1 MEKTSDGLELDVP
14 SHFCD
19 PEEKPMAERDCRIH
33 CPGECVHSEW
43 TEWSSCHSVGSNLD
57 ICIWLQSS
65 MSCFLQDECVESG
78 VQKRNRTL
86 LRTSSSGQKCS
97 ESTNRESRACAE
109 ACFFRYEWSLTA
121 WSSCQPVGDSSCGEG
136 RRRRGVKCTRLRDG
150 RSVKESL
157 CPAKD
162 HPKELETWCPTDCPV
177 DCEVSPW
184 THWDLSSCKCGR
196 QASQMTRKRFVSTEA
211 SPSGR
216 PCPPV
221 MEETKPCPSRP
232 CYQLMESS
240 SFCDLQGASCG
251 VGTMRHNLTCL
262 RVGTALTDSSSEDM
276 SRCQERPFG
285 SYSDDV
291 CFISCPTD
299 CVLSDWTSWSEC
311 QGPCVGTK
319 TSEIFF
325 LIYIHTI
332 QILL

>member
-1 MEKTSDGLELDVP
+1 
-14 SHFCD
+14 
-19 PEEKPMAERDCRIH
+19 MAERDCRIH

-162 HPKELETWCPTDCPV
+162 RPKELETWCPTDCPV

-319 TSEIFF
+319 TSEIFS
-325 LIYIHTI
+325 LSTYIQYI
-332 QILL
+332 QQTLLPLCKQVYDRLSIS

>member
-1 MEKTSDGLELDVP
+1 
-14 SHFCD
+14 
-19 PEEKPMAERDCRIH
+19 MAERDCRIH

-162 HPKELETWCPTDCPV
+162 RPKELETWCPTDCPV

-319 TSEIFF
+319 TSEISF